1 MNEEKQ
7 LQAKA
12 EKPYEK
18 PALLRVSLRPEEA
31 VLGHC
36 KIASASGPAASSG
49 SCVFPT
55 PCPTPGS

>member
-1 MNEEKQ
+1 MSDQKQ
-7 LQAKA
+7 LISKI

-18 PALLRVSLRPEEA
+18 PMVLRVSLRPEEA

-36 KIASASGPAASSG
+36 KITSSGGPASGAG
-49 SCVFPT
+49 SCTFPT

>member
-1 MNEEKQ
+1 MSDEKQ
-7 LQAKA
+7 LISKI

-18 PALLRVSLRPEEA
+18 PLVLRVSLRPEEA

-36 KIASASGPAASSG
+36 KITSSGGPASGAG
-49 SCVFPT
+49 SCTFPT